1 MQNKIAENF
10 DENLKNLDKSKQIT
24 NQIDDYL
31 EPHNDMEGQ
40 DDLLTDNYFRG
51 HKRRK
56 TLELRFGYA
65 ACHIQD
71 FGFKIILLQE
81 RMSKLDQFADK
92 HLRGMAKFNINC
104 SDPGERKACGE

>member
-1 MQNKIAENF
+1 MQGIYKKFGNLVPNEMQNKIAENF
-10 DENLKNLDKSKQIT
+10 DENLKNLDKSKQISYKLSEIT

-71 FGFKIILLQE
+71 FG
-81 RMSKLDQFADK
+81 
-92 HLRGMAKFNINC
+92 
-104 SDPGERKACGE
+104 